1 MPGVGRA
8 VDRKQDDAPAVFSLS
23 RRATEVFA
31 GAVALGIGLVM
42 MWDSHRLGSGW
53 EGGSPE
59 SGYFPFRIGAIVA
72 IAAAVIVART
82 LFARGPESPEIF
94 VTWERLR
101 LVLALLLPMLAY
113 IGVIHFLGIYVASG
127 IFIAAFM
134 RFGGGYGWVKS
145 FLVGAGTGIAFFWL
159 FEVQFLVPLPKGPLE
174 ALVGY

>member
-1 MPGVGRA
+1 MA
-8 VDRKQDDAPAVFSLS
+8 DREGSEAPAVFSIS
-23 RRATEVFA
+23 RRAMELAA
-31 GAVALGIGLVM
+31 GGLAFVIGLVM

-72 IAAAVIVART
+72 ITAAMIVVRT
-82 LFARGPESPEIF
+82 LFARGRESGEIF
-94 VTWERLR
+94 VTWTRLR
-101 LVLALLLPMLAY
+101 LVLALLAPMLAY
-113 IGVIHFLGIYVASG
+113 IGGIHFLGIYAASG
-127 IFIAAFM
+127 IFIAGFM

-145 FLVGAGTGIAFFWL
+145 LLVGAGTGVAFFWL